1 MDRKYI
7 NKEMVRPD
15 AEPNWILRRG
25 QNFVVLVFILAVVL
39 ASFFSFNE
47 IIIGKVKV
55 TSKFPPAEIIAK
67 QQGKLMELHFQ
78 PGDMVKAG
86 AVLALI
92 ENSANAGDVN
102 YLKEQLTNRVFF
114 ETIDSLKLV
123 FPTDLRLGNLIQPS
137 YQYFLSNY
145 QEVIL
150 EKIIKNNELI
160 QFQLKDEVKSQKR
173 IAANKTKELLLADR
187 SFELQERNLER
198 HRELLKKGVISHH
211 DLEKVE
217 NEFLAAQQKYEIIT
231 QQIEQVKIDLS
242 TLEKDRKLAESS
254 HFRTSS
260 KGAVKLEAAREALLS
275 NILNWEEKYL
285 LVSPIEGKLSFNNVW
300 GNFQNV
306 EEGELVFV
314 VMPLNSNSVVGRC
327 KVPVRNSGKIVE
339 GQSAYL
345 KLDNYPYREW
355 GILKGKVESIS
366 DIPSAGSEDYLVFL
380 SIDSLTT
387 SYGKELKFNRELIGD
402 VEILLEETSII
413 ERIFYEFRHLW
424 SLKEY

>member
-1 MDRKYI
+1 M
-7 NKEMVRPD
+7 
-15 AEPNWILRRG
+15 
-25 QNFVVLVFILAVVL
+25 
-39 ASFFSFNE
+39 
-47 IIIGKVKV
+47 
-55 TSKFPPAEIIAK
+55 
-67 QQGKLMELHFQ
+67 
-78 PGDMVKAG
+78 
-86 AVLALI
+86 
-92 ENSANAGDVN
+92 
-102 YLKEQLTNRVFF
+102 
-114 ETIDSLKLV
+114 
-123 FPTDLRLGNLIQPS
+123 
-137 YQYFLSNY
+137 
-145 QEVIL
+145 

-173 IAANKTKELLLADR
+173 IAENKNKELLLADR

-254 HFRTSS
+254 QYRTSS
-260 KGAVKLEAAREALLS
+260 TGAVKLEAAREALLS
-275 NILNWEEKYL
+275 NILNWEQKYL
-285 LVSPIEGKLSFNNVW
+285 LVSPIDGKLSFNNVW

-327 KVPVRNSGKIVE
+327 RVPVRNSGKIVE

-402 VEILLEETSII
+402 VEIILEETSVI